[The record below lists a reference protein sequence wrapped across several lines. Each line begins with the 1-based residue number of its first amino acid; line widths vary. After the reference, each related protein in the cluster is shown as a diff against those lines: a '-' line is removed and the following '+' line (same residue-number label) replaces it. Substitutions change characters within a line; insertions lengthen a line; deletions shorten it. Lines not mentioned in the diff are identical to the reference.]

1 MRRGRNNMWN
11 DEKSAEL
18 VKTYKTTNFDV
29 DQTAKAMGISVPQA
43 RGKLVAL
50 GAYRKAAGS
59 AKGPRSGQLI
69 NKAQYVS
76 SIETVLGLK
85 RGDLESIEKNASA
98 KSIKL
103 LTEALIKLGDK
114 A

>member
-1 MRRGRNNMWN
+1 MWN

-50 GAYRKAAGS
+50 GAYRKAAVS
-59 AKGPRSGQLI
+59 TKGPRQLI
-69 NKAQYVS
+69 NKAQYVA

-103 LTEALIKLGDK
+103 LTDALIKLGDK